1 MMVSVHA
8 AVGAAIGAGV
18 RKPWLSFV
26 SGAASHLLCD
36 LIPHKDYDI
45 KVEAPL
51 AAAMFAYL
59 IKRYGLNSPQVI
71 GAFGAIAPDG
81 ENAAGV
87 LGIISPDLTVFP
99 THNDKRS
106 WFVGHG
112 AKVSSPIPQIAL
124 AIICLALAD
133 CNHTKPAGE

>member
-18 RKPWLSFV
+18 RRPWAAFF

-36 LIPHKDYDI
+36 LFPHKDYDI
-45 KVEAPL
+45 KIEAPL

-59 IKRYGLNSPQVI
+59 IARYGIASPQVI
-71 GAFGAIAPDG
+71 GAFGAIAPDA

-87 LGIISPDLTVFP
+87 VGLIPKSKTVFP
-99 THNDKRS
+99 THNEDKP

-112 AKVSSPIPQIAL
+112 PKVSSPLPQVAL

-133 CNHTKPAGE
+133 RDRNAGA

>member
-1 MMVSVHA
+1 MMVSVHV

-36 LIPHKDYDI
+36 LVPHKDYDI
-45 KVEAPL
+45 KIEAPL
-51 AAAMFAYL
+51 AVAMFAYL
-59 IKRYGLNSPQVI
+59 IKRYGLNSPQVA

-81 ENAAGV
+81 ENAAAV
-87 LGIISPDLTVFP
+87 LGIIPADSTVFP
-99 THNDKRS
+99 THNDKKP

-112 AKVSSPIPQIAL
+112 SKVPSPIPQIAL

-133 CNHTKPAGE
+133 RGHSEEAGA